1 MDKMESVAQESRAE
15 RIARYKAERRRELA
29 ERYGSQ
35 EEELPSKWSR
45 REREGRGVR
54 DSTYADKSV
63 SGGMNGGMGRN
74 GRTPLEERPVPA
86 KIPNGCKV
94 NAPGENTH
102 QNSLRL
108 LPLSITLSRE
118 CLLGS
123 SGTVAGE
130 KPPDSHGPSTPDTP
144 QLHTHVSVGQLK
156 NALLQQTSSPA
167 PSDRVA
173 TDGGVVALTLDLA
186 VQPGAEG
193 SRRRARRYMPGDP
206 AGSRKNSE
214 RFRTQPVTACEIK
227 DSCGM
232 DDENQDTVQ
241 MDVKTDDRAKMSVA
255 AKMSLFK
262 ELEKTA
268 SPEAS
273 SFLKPRTSNS
283 FHERRVRRNNDPRAL
298 TQPITFEE
306 TMMAASPHAGE
317 AGEAEPEVVDDAG
330 TKLSMSEKLAL
341 FNKLSQPILGAA
353 GSPARDGSPLEASE
367 RRRQKGARYRTQ
379 PITVD
384 EVNLLQKGPVQ
395 LPRFHLAPQL
405 SDRQQAESINLK
417 PSEVRLSGLSSSQD
431 WGSSSE
437 LSSSPNLKTASNS
450 NSQNAVP
457 IKGIL
462 KKSSSEGV
470 VWRSESRDRDNLN
483 GHSLEQ
489 NGRERKEKEVIEE
502 SHVTPVEP
510 APLSSAPWRQRARK
524 EASISSG
531 RTRRSAPKPEEQP
544 SLSEDIQIT
553 EQSRESDISDRLT
566 DSRGTEKEEEKQSAK
581 EKCNVS
587 LSSAPQDET
596 VSTAESNPETQYWDP
611 VFSSVYSRSNS
622 APQYVMFFN
631 ERSLSYEAQEVS
643 TTTQTQPQVMGKVKA
658 SCEED
663 DSPKLIFTETQTI
676 CSSEVQESQMFGA
689 EMTSEPSS
697 PPACPTEGGDTE
709 PDLSTLC
716 QTNTPI
722 LSSAVA
728 EHRRSVR
735 PSRRTQGSRNPLRA
749 LAARE
754 DIQQD
759 FMHSEENSEIE
770 NNTALKNSNCTS
782 ADVSSSG
789 KESRPTVPYN
799 KLMLIQVKG
808 WRQVQV
814 RLVEPVSRSLNSGD
828 CFLLVT
834 PSNCFLWTGKLSNTI
849 EREKASEIASVVV
862 TQRDLGCQA
871 TGVVHLDEGV
881 NTDSLEAAEFWN
893 LLGGQTQYKGPDS
906 ADDDEHYERAIS
918 ESNCIYRLQGDRLS
932 PHEQGWAVVP
942 DLSLLSS
949 SQTLLFDFGSE
960 LYLWHGKDVGPSER
974 KLALQLAQQ
983 VWDGAYD
990 YSNCRINPLDPS
1002 GGSAHINKQ
1011 GIGRPDWALF
1021 GRVFDQNETIL
1032 FKEKFAN
1039 SFEQTKVNRNHISSS
1054 IQEEV
1059 KTPSLK
1065 SSPQPVSAEQ
1075 WSCDA
1080 RALFGGV
1087 CLSGVSQIVL
1097 DGVDVRRGRDTV
1109 TLSDGRQAELC
1120 TLAVKTWLISEDAEC
1135 EVDPESLGQFNE
1147 GSTYA
1152 VRWTYS
1158 LTALGDQMAIGQERS
1173 ALFIWKRRHS
1183 SISGRDLS
1191 PALTNQCSSQVFV
1204 TEGEEPPC
1212 FLQLFQ
1218 GGMVVYR
1225 QQQSRDTGGWRL
1237 FCVRGDL
1244 PVEGSL
1250 LEVQCSCSS
1259 LRSRGSLILLNSQ
1272 QGAIYLWHGCKAHS
1286 KARQVAKHTVQRLT
1300 QMCPPELSLRTGTF
1314 MNVQEVEEGKE
1325 PADFWNAIGPQDR
1338 KSYDCM
1344 LQDPGKFN
1352 FTPRL
1357 YHLSAQSGTF
1367 KGVELMS
1374 PSYVNGVITAMPFF
1388 QDKLY
1393 AVPHP
1398 ALFLLDNYLEVYLW
1412 QSCEASIS
1420 QRPLWDNEKKCAM
1433 ETALQYCK
1441 ERNPRRP
1448 PMAYLIDEGAEPLT
1462 FTNIFPSWELR
1473 LTQEVQD
1480 CTVRKKLTL
1489 VQDALAALNK
1499 TQFPLKDL
1507 LKRPLPEGVDPL
1519 HLENYLSQQD
1529 FKVALGMTWNDY
1541 NCLSDL
1547 QKTDLKKSKGLY

>member
-1 MDKMESVAQESRAE
+1 MDKMESVGQESRAE

-54 DSTYADKSV
+54 DSTYVDKSV
-63 SGGMNGGMGRN
+63 SGGVNGGMGRN
-74 GRTPLEERPVPA
+74 GQTPLEERPVPE
-86 KIPNGCKV
+86 KISNGCKV
-94 NAPGENTH
+94 NTRGENTH
-102 QNSLRL
+102 QN
-108 LPLSITLSRE
+108 RE
-118 CLLGS
+118 SLLGS

-130 KPPDSHGPSTPDTP
+130 NPPDSHGPSTPDTP

-186 VQPGAEG
+186 AQPAAEG
-193 SRRRARRYMPGDP
+193 SRRRARRYMPGDA

-227 DSCGM
+227 DSCGRM
-232 DDENQDTVQ
+232 DDENQDNSQ

-273 SFLKPRTSNS
+273 SFLKPRSSNS

-306 TMMAASPHAGE
+306 TVMAASPQSRE
-317 AGEAEPEVVDDAG
+317 EGEAEPDAEDDAG

-341 FNKLSQPILGAA
+341 FNKLSQPMLGAV
-353 GSPARDGSPLEASE
+353 GSPARDSSPLEASG

-384 EVNLLQKGPVQ
+384 EVNLLQKGPVE
-395 LPRFHLAPQL
+395 LPRLHLAPDL

-417 PSEVRLSGLSSSQD
+417 PSEVRLSGLSSSQE

-437 LSSSPNLKTASNS
+437 LTSSPNLKPTSDS
-450 NSQNAVP
+450 NSQKAVQ

-483 GHSLEQ
+483 GHGLEQ
-489 NGRERKEKEVIEE
+489 IRREREMIEE
-502 SHVTPVEP
+502 RHMTPADQSP
-510 APLSSAPWRQRARK
+510 SPLSSAPWRQRARK
-524 EASISSG
+524 EASAYSG
-531 RTRRSAPKPEEQP
+531 RTRRSAPKPELCP
-544 SLSEDIQIT
+544 SLSEDLQIT
-553 EQSRESDISDRLT
+553 EQSRESAISDRLT
-566 DSRGTEKEEEKQSAK
+566 DSKAEKEEEKQNATES
-581 EKCNVS
+581 CNIS
-587 LSSAPQDET
+587 LSSAHQDENVT
-596 VSTAESNPETQYWDP
+596 TAESNPQTQCWEP
-611 VFSSVYSRSNS
+611 VFSSVYSHSS
-622 APQYVMFFN
+622 STPQYVMLFN

-643 TTTQTQPQVMGKVKA
+643 TSTQTQPQVTGRVKA
-658 SCEED
+658 SCEEE
-663 DSPKLIFTETQTI
+663 DSPTLFTETQTI
-676 CSSEVQESQMFGA
+676 CASEVQESQMFGA
-689 EMTSEPSS
+689 ETTSEPSAL
-697 PPACPTEGGDTE
+697 PACATTGGDTE

-759 FMHSEENSEIE
+759 FMQSEENSEME
-770 NNTALKNSNCTS
+770 NNTAMKNSNCTP

-789 KESRPTVPYN
+789 KGGRPTVPYN

-814 RLVEPVSRSLNSGD
+814 RLVEPGSRSLNSGD

-834 PSNCFLWTGKLSNTI
+834 PSHCFLWTGKLSNTI
-849 EREKASEIASVVV
+849 EREKASEMASVIV

-881 NTDSLEAAEFWN
+881 NTDSPQAAEFWK
-893 LLGGQTQYKGPDS
+893 LLGGQTQYKGPES

-932 PHEQGWAVVP
+932 PLEEGWAVVP
-942 DLSLLSS
+942 DLSLLNS

-1002 GGSAHINKQ
+1002 GGSAHIHKQ

-1032 FKEKFAN
+1032 FKEKFTN
-1039 SFEQTKVNRNHISSS
+1039 SFEQTNVNKNNIVPS
-1054 IQEEV
+1054 IQELSTV
-1059 KTPSLK
+1059 SVK
-1065 SSPQPVSAEQ
+1065 SSQCPVSAEQ

-1109 TLSDGRQAELC
+1109 TLSDGQQAELH
-1120 TLAVKTWLISEDAEC
+1120 TLAVKTWLISEGEEC
-1135 EVDPESLGQFNE
+1135 EVSPESLGQFSE
-1147 GSTYA
+1147 DSTYA
-1152 VRWTYS
+1152 VCWTYS
-1158 LTALGDQMAIGQERS
+1158 LTVLGDEMAVGQERS
-1173 ALFIWKRRHS
+1173 ALFIWKGRHS

-1191 PALTNQCSSQVFV
+1191 SALTNQCSSQVFV

-1218 GGMVVYR
+1218 GGMVIYR

-1237 FCVRGDL
+1237 FCVRGDV

-1272 QGAIYLWHGCKAHS
+1272 QGEIYLWHGCKAHS
-1286 KARQVAKHTVQRLT
+1286 KARQVAKQTAQRLT
-1300 QMCPPELSLRTGTF
+1300 QMCPPELSLRTGSF

-1367 KGVELMS
+1367 KGVELIS
-1374 PSYVNGVITAMPFF
+1374 PSNMSGVITAMPFL
-1388 QDKLY
+1388 QDKMY
-1393 AVPHP
+1393 DVPHP

-1412 QSCEASIS
+1412 QSCESSVS
-1420 QRPLWDNEKKCAM
+1420 QRPHWDKEKKCAM

-1462 FTNIFPSWELR
+1462 FTNIFPSWETI

-1480 CTVRKKLTL
+1480 CTVRKNLTL

-1507 LKRPLPEGVDPL
+1507 LKRPLPEG
-1519 HLENYLSQQD
+1519 S
-1529 FKVALGMTWNDY
+1529 FKPGEPV
-1541 NCLSDL
+1541 
-1547 QKTDLKKSKGLY
+1547 

>member
-1 MDKMESVAQESRAE
+1 MDKMENVAQESRAE
-15 RIARYKAERRRELA
+15 RIARYKSERRRELA

-45 REREGRGVR
+45 RDREGRGVR
-54 DSTYADKSV
+54 DSNYVEKSV
-63 SGGMNGGMGRN
+63 SGGMNRGMGRN
-74 GRTPLEERPVPA
+74 GRTPLEERPAPA
-86 KIPNGCKV
+86 MISNGCKV
-94 NAPGENTH
+94 NTRGENTH
-102 QNSLRL
+102 Q
-108 LPLSITLSRE
+108 
-118 CLLGS
+118 
-123 SGTVAGE
+123 
-130 KPPDSHGPSTPDTP
+130 
-144 QLHTHVSVGQLK
+144 
-156 NALLQQTSSPA
+156 
-167 PSDRVA
+167 DR
-173 TDGGVVALTLDLA
+173 T
-186 VQPGAEG
+186 
-193 SRRRARRYMPGDP
+193 
-206 AGSRKNSE
+206 
-214 RFRTQPVTACEIK
+214 
-227 DSCGM
+227 M
-232 DDENQDTVQ
+232 DDENQDTSQ

-273 SFLKPRTSNS
+273 LFLKPRSSNS

-306 TMMAASPHAGE
+306 TVMAASPQSGE
-317 AGEAEPEVVDDAG
+317 AGEPEAEVEDDAG

-341 FNKLSQPILGAA
+341 FNKLSQPILGAV
-353 GSPARDGSPLEASE
+353 GSPVRDGSPLEASE

-384 EVNLLQKGPVQ
+384 EVNLLQKEPVQ
-395 LPRFHLAPQL
+395 LPRLHLMPHL

-417 PSEVRLSGLSSSQD
+417 PSEVRLSGPSSSQES
-431 WGSSSE
+431 GFSAE
-437 LSSSPNLKTASNS
+437 LTSSPHLKPAAGS
-450 NSQNAVP
+450 NSQNAVQ

-470 VWRSESRDRDNLN
+470 VWRSGTRDRDDLN
-483 GHSLEQ
+483 GHGLEK
-489 NGRERKEKEVIEE
+489 NGGERREREVKEERHMSAVGP
-502 SHVTPVEP
+502 SP
-510 APLSSAPWRQRARK
+510 ARLSSAPWRHRGRK
-524 EASISSG
+524 EDATSSG
-531 RTRRSAPKPEEQP
+531 RTRRSAPKPEECP
-544 SLSEDIQIT
+544 SLSEDL
-553 EQSRESDISDRLT
+553 QSRESDISDRLT
-566 DSRGTEKEEEKQSAK
+566 DSRVTKKEEEEQSAK
-581 EKCNVS
+581 
-587 LSSAPQDET
+587 DET
-596 VSTAESNPETQYWDP
+596 VSTAESTPQTQCWEP
-611 VFSSVYSRSNS
+611 VFSSVYSHSS
-622 APQYVMFFN
+622 TPQYVMFFN

-643 TTTQTQPQVMGKVKA
+643 TSTQSQPQVMGRDKEI
-658 SCEED
+658 CEEE

-676 CSSEVQESQMFGA
+676 CTNEVQESQMFGTEMA
-689 EMTSEPSS
+689 KEVMTSDPCSL
-697 PPACPTEGGDTE
+697 PACSTTGGDTE

-759 FMHSEENSEIE
+759 YMQPEENSEME
-770 NNTALKNSNCTS
+770 NNKAMKNSNCTP
-782 ADVSSSG
+782 ADVTSSG
-789 KESRPTVPYN
+789 KVSRPIVPYN

-814 RLVEPVSRSLNSGD
+814 RLVEPVSHSLNSGD

-849 EREKASEIASVVV
+849 EREKASEMASLIV
-862 TQRDLGCQA
+862 TQRDMGCQA

-881 NTDSLEAAEFWN
+881 NTDSLQAAEFWN
-893 LLGGQTQYKGPDS
+893 LLGGQTQCKGPDS
-906 ADDDEHYERAIS
+906 TDDDEHYERAIS
-918 ESNCIYRLQGDRLS
+918 ESNCIFRLQGDRLS
-932 PHEQGWAVVP
+932 PHEQAWAAVP
-942 DLSLLSS
+942 HLSLLNS

-1002 GGSAHINKQ
+1002 GGSAHIPKQ
-1011 GIGRPDWALF
+1011 GTGRPDWALF
-1021 GRVFDQNETIL
+1021 GRVFDQNETVL

-1039 SFEQTKVNRNHISSS
+1039 SFEQTKVNKNHIEPF
-1054 IQEEV
+1054 IQEEEQ
-1059 KTPSLK
+1059 TPSLI
-1065 SSPQPVSAEQ
+1065 SSAQPVSAEQ

-1087 CLSGVSQIVL
+1087 CLSAVTQIVL
-1097 DGVDVRRGRDTV
+1097 DGVDVRRGRGMV
-1109 TLSDGRQAELC
+1109 TLSDGRQVELC
-1120 TLAVKTWLISEDAEC
+1120 TLAVKSWLISESEEF
-1135 EVDPESLGQFNE
+1135 EVAPESLGQFSE
-1147 GSTYA
+1147 DCTYA
-1152 VRWTYS
+1152 TRWTYS
-1158 LTALGDQMAIGQERS
+1158 LTALGDQMARGQERS
-1173 ALFIWKRRHS
+1173 VLFIWKGRHS
-1183 SISGRDLS
+1183 NASGRDLS
-1191 PALTNQCSSQVFV
+1191 PALTNQCSSQVFI

-1218 GGMVVYR
+1218 GGMVIYR
-1225 QQQSRDTGGWRL
+1225 QHSRDTGGWHL
-1237 FCVRGDL
+1237 FCVRGDVS
-1244 PVEGSL
+1244 VEGSL
-1250 LEVQCSCSS
+1250 LEVLCSCSS
-1259 LRSRGSLILLNSQ
+1259 LRSRGSLVLLNSQ

-1286 KARQVAKHTVQRLT
+1286 KARQVAKQTVQRLT
-1300 QMCPPELSLRTGTF
+1300 QMCPPELSLRTGSF

-1325 PADFWNAIGPQDR
+1325 PAEFWNAIGPQDK

-1357 YHLSAQSGTF
+1357 FYLSAQSGTF
-1367 KGVELMS
+1367 EGAELIS
-1374 PSYVNGVITAMPFF
+1374 PSHVSGVITAMPFL

-1393 AVPHP
+1393 SVPHS

-1412 QSCEASIS
+1412 QSCVASVS
-1420 QRPLWDNEKKCAM
+1420 QRPHWDKEKKCAM
-1433 ETALQYCK
+1433 ETALEYCK

-1462 FTNIFPSWELR
+1462 FTNIFPSWEMR
-1473 LTQEVQD
+1473 LTQGVQD
-1480 CTVRKKLTL
+1480 CTVCKKLTL
-1489 VQDALAALNK
+1489 VQDALASLNK

-1519 HLENYLSQQD
+1519 HLENYLSQHD
-1529 FKVALGMTWNDY
+1529 FKAALGMTWNDY

-1547 QKTDLKKSKGLY
+1547 QKMELKKRKGFY

>member
-1 MDKMESVAQESRAE
+1 MDKMENVAQESRAE
-15 RIARYKAERRRELA
+15 RIARYKSERRRELA

-45 REREGRGVR
+45 RDREGRGVR
-54 DSTYADKSV
+54 DSNYVEKSV
-63 SGGMNGGMGRN
+63 SGGMNRGMGRN
-74 GRTPLEERPVPA
+74 GRTPLEERPAPA
-86 KIPNGCKV
+86 MISNGCKV
-94 NAPGENTH
+94 NTRGENTH
-102 QNSLRL
+102 Q
-108 LPLSITLSRE
+108 
-118 CLLGS
+118 
-123 SGTVAGE
+123 
-130 KPPDSHGPSTPDTP
+130 
-144 QLHTHVSVGQLK
+144 
-156 NALLQQTSSPA
+156 
-167 PSDRVA
+167 DR
-173 TDGGVVALTLDLA
+173 T
-186 VQPGAEG
+186 
-193 SRRRARRYMPGDP
+193 
-206 AGSRKNSE
+206 
-214 RFRTQPVTACEIK
+214 
-227 DSCGM
+227 M
-232 DDENQDTVQ
+232 DDENQDTSQ

-273 SFLKPRTSNS
+273 LFLKPRSSNS

-306 TMMAASPHAGE
+306 TVMAASPQSGE
-317 AGEAEPEVVDDAG
+317 AGEPEAEVEDDAG

-341 FNKLSQPILGAA
+341 FNKLSQPILGAV
-353 GSPARDGSPLEASE
+353 GSPVRDGSPLEASE

-384 EVNLLQKGPVQ
+384 EVNLLQKEPVQ
-395 LPRFHLAPQL
+395 LPRLHLMPHL

-417 PSEVRLSGLSSSQD
+417 PSEVRLSGPSSSQES
-431 WGSSSE
+431 GFSAE
-437 LSSSPNLKTASNS
+437 LTSSPHLKPAAGS
-450 NSQNAVP
+450 NSQNAVQ

-470 VWRSESRDRDNLN
+470 VWRSGTRDRDDLN
-483 GHSLEQ
+483 GHGLEK
-489 NGRERKEKEVIEE
+489 NGGERREREVKEERHMSAVGP
-502 SHVTPVEP
+502 SP
-510 APLSSAPWRQRARK
+510 ARLSSAPWRHRGRK
-524 EASISSG
+524 EDATSSG
-531 RTRRSAPKPEEQP
+531 RTRRSAPKPEECP
-544 SLSEDIQIT
+544 SLSEDL
-553 EQSRESDISDRLT
+553 QSRESDISDRLT
-566 DSRGTEKEEEKQSAK
+566 DSRVTKKEEEEQSAK
-581 EKCNVS
+581 
-587 LSSAPQDET
+587 DET
-596 VSTAESNPETQYWDP
+596 VSTAESTPQTQCW
-611 VFSSVYSRSNS
+611 
-622 APQYVMFFN
+622 
-631 ERSLSYEAQEVS
+631 RSLSYEAQEVS
-643 TTTQTQPQVMGKVKA
+643 TSTQSQPQVMGRDKEI
-658 SCEED
+658 CEEE

-676 CSSEVQESQMFGA
+676 CTNEVQESQMFGTEMA
-689 EMTSEPSS
+689 KEVMTSDPCSL
-697 PPACPTEGGDTE
+697 PACSTTGGDTE

-759 FMHSEENSEIE
+759 YMQPEENSEME
-770 NNTALKNSNCTS
+770 NNKAMKNSNCTP
-782 ADVSSSG
+782 ADVTSSG
-789 KESRPTVPYN
+789 KVSRPIVPYN

-814 RLVEPVSRSLNSGD
+814 RLVEPVSHSLNSGD

-849 EREKASEIASVVV
+849 EREKASEMASLIV
-862 TQRDLGCQA
+862 TQRDMGCQA

-881 NTDSLEAAEFWN
+881 NTDSLQAAEFWN
-893 LLGGQTQYKGPDS
+893 LLGGQTQCKGPDS
-906 ADDDEHYERAIS
+906 TDDDEHYERAIS
-918 ESNCIYRLQGDRLS
+918 ESNCIFRLQGDRLS
-932 PHEQGWAVVP
+932 PHEQAWAAVP
-942 DLSLLSS
+942 HLSLLNS

-1002 GGSAHINKQ
+1002 GGSAHIPKQ
-1011 GIGRPDWALF
+1011 GTGRPDWALF
-1021 GRVFDQNETIL
+1021 GRVFDQNETVL

-1039 SFEQTKVNRNHISSS
+1039 SFEQTKVNKNHIEPF
-1054 IQEEV
+1054 IQEEEQ
-1059 KTPSLK
+1059 TPSLI
-1065 SSPQPVSAEQ
+1065 SSAQPVSAEQ

-1087 CLSGVSQIVL
+1087 CLSAVTQIVL
-1097 DGVDVRRGRDTV
+1097 DGVDVRRGRGMV
-1109 TLSDGRQAELC
+1109 TLSDGRQVELC
-1120 TLAVKTWLISEDAEC
+1120 TLAVKSWLISESEEF
-1135 EVDPESLGQFNE
+1135 EVAPESLGQFSE
-1147 GSTYA
+1147 DCTYA
-1152 VRWTYS
+1152 TRWTYS
-1158 LTALGDQMAIGQERS
+1158 LTALGDQMARGQERS
-1173 ALFIWKRRHS
+1173 VLFIWKGRHS
-1183 SISGRDLS
+1183 NASGRDLS
-1191 PALTNQCSSQVFV
+1191 PALTNQCSSQVFI

-1218 GGMVVYR
+1218 GGMVIYR
-1225 QQQSRDTGGWRL
+1225 QHSRDTGGWHL
-1237 FCVRGDL
+1237 FCVRGDVS
-1244 PVEGSL
+1244 VEGSL
-1250 LEVQCSCSS
+1250 LEVLCSCSS
-1259 LRSRGSLILLNSQ
+1259 LRSRGSLVLLNSQ

-1286 KARQVAKHTVQRLT
+1286 KARQVAKQTVQRLT
-1300 QMCPPELSLRTGTF
+1300 QMCPPELSLRTGSF

-1325 PADFWNAIGPQDR
+1325 PAEFWNAIGPQDK

-1357 YHLSAQSGTF
+1357 FYLSAQSGTF
-1367 KGVELMS
+1367 EGAELIS
-1374 PSYVNGVITAMPFF
+1374 PSHVSGVITAMPFL

-1393 AVPHP
+1393 SVPHS

-1412 QSCEASIS
+1412 QSCVASVS
-1420 QRPLWDNEKKCAM
+1420 QRPHWDKEKKCAM
-1433 ETALQYCK
+1433 ETALEYCK

-1462 FTNIFPSWELR
+1462 FTNIFPSWEMR
-1473 LTQEVQD
+1473 LTQGVQD
-1480 CTVRKKLTL
+1480 CTVCKKLTL
-1489 VQDALAALNK
+1489 VQDALASLNK

-1519 HLENYLSQQD
+1519 HLENYLSQHD
-1529 FKVALGMTWNDY
+1529 FKAALGMTWNDY

-1547 QKTDLKKSKGLY
+1547 QKMELKKRKGFY

>member
-1 MDKMESVAQESRAE
+1 MDQMESVAQESRAE

-63 SGGMNGGMGRN
+63 SGGLNGGMGRN
-74 GRTPLEERPVPA
+74 GQTPLEERPVPA
-86 KIPNGCKV
+86 KISNGCKA
-94 NAPGENTH
+94 NTRGENTH
-102 QNSLRL
+102 QN
-108 LPLSITLSRE
+108 RE
-118 CLLGS
+118 SLLGS

-130 KPPDSHGPSTPDTP
+130 NPPDSHGPSTPDTP

-156 NALLQQTSSPA
+156 NALLQQTTSPA

-173 TDGGVVALTLDLA
+173 TDGGVVALTLDHA

-193 SRRRARRYMPGDP
+193 SRRRARRYMPGDS

-227 DSCGM
+227 DSCGRM
-232 DDENQDTVQ
+232 DDENQDNSQ

-273 SFLKPRTSNS
+273 SFLKPRSSNS

-306 TMMAASPHAGE
+306 TVIAASPQSRE
-317 AGEAEPEVVDDAG
+317 EGEAEPEVEDDAG

-341 FNKLSQPILGAA
+341 FNKLSQPILGAV
-353 GSPARDGSPLEASE
+353 GSPARDGSPLEASG

-384 EVNLLQKGPVQ
+384 EVSLLQKGPVE
-395 LPRFHLAPQL
+395 LPRLHLAPHL

-417 PSEVRLSGLSSSQD
+417 PSEVHLSGLSSSQE
-431 WGSSSE
+431 WASSSE
-437 LSSSPNLKTASNS
+437 LTSSHNLKPASDS
-450 NSQNAVP
+450 NSQNAVQ

-462 KKSSSEGV
+462 KKSSSDGA
-470 VWRSESRDRDNLN
+470 VWRSESRARDNLN
-483 GHSLEQ
+483 GHGLEQ
-489 NGRERKEKEVIEE
+489 IGREREVIEE
-502 SHVTPVEP
+502 RHMAPVDQSP

-524 EASISSG
+524 EASASSG
-531 RTRRSAPKPEEQP
+531 RTQRSAPR
-544 SLSEDIQIT
+544 SEDLQIN
-553 EQSRESDISDRLT
+553 EQSRESAISDRLT
-566 DSRGTEKEEEKQSAK
+566 DSKGAENEEEKQNATES
-581 EKCNVS
+581 CNIS
-587 LSSAPQDET
+587 LSSAPQDENVT
-596 VSTAESNPETQYWDP
+596 TAESNPQTQCWEP
-611 VFSSVYSRSNS
+611 VFSSVYSRSS
-622 APQYVMFFN
+622 STPQYVMFFN

-643 TTTQTQPQVMGKVKA
+643 TTTQTQPQA
-658 SCEED
+658 SCEEE
-663 DSPKLIFTETQTI
+663 DSPKLLKTETQTI
-676 CSSEVQESQMFGA
+676 CASEVQESQMFGA
-689 EMTSEPSS
+689 EMTSEPSAL
-697 PPACPTEGGDTE
+697 PACLTTGGDTE

-759 FMHSEENSEIE
+759 FMQSEENDEME
-770 NNTALKNSNCTS
+770 NNTAMKNSNCTP

-789 KESRPTVPYN
+789 KGSRPTVPYN

-814 RLVEPVSRSLNSGD
+814 RLVEPRSCSLNSGD

-834 PSNCFLWTGKLSNTI
+834 PSHCFLWTGKLSNTI
-849 EREKASEIASVVV
+849 EREKASEMASVIV

-871 TGVVHLDEGV
+871 TGVIHLDEGV
-881 NTDSLEAAEFWN
+881 NTDSLQAADFWN

-942 DLSLLSS
+942 DLSLLNS

-1002 GGSAHINKQ
+1002 GGSAHIHKQ

-1032 FKEKFAN
+1032 FKEKFTN
-1039 SFEQTKVNRNHISSS
+1039 SFEQTNVNKNNIAPS

-1059 KTPSLK
+1059 K

-1087 CLSGVSQIVL
+1087 SLSGVSQIVL

-1120 TLAVKTWLISEDAEC
+1120 TLVVKTWLISEGEEC
-1135 EVDPESLGQFNE
+1135 EVSPESLGQFNE

-1152 VRWTYS
+1152 ICWTYS
-1158 LTALGDQMAIGQERS
+1158 LTALGDQMAVGQEQS
-1173 ALFIWKRRHS
+1173 ALFIWKGRHS
-1183 SISGRDLS
+1183 NVSGRDLS
-1191 PALTNQCSSQVFV
+1191 SALTNQCSSQVFV

-1218 GGMVVYR
+1218 GGMVIYR
-1225 QQQSRDTGGWRL
+1225 QQQSRDTGGWHL
-1237 FCVRGDL
+1237 FCVRGDV

-1286 KARQVAKHTVQRLT
+1286 KERQVAKQTIQRLT
-1300 QMCPPELSLRTGTF
+1300 QMCPPELSLRTDSF

-1367 KGVELMS
+1367 KGVELIS
-1374 PSYVNGVITAMPFF
+1374 PSHGNGVITAMPFL

-1412 QSCEASIS
+1412 QSCESSVS
-1420 QRPLWDNEKKCAM
+1420 QRPHWDKEKKCAM

-1462 FTNIFPSWELR
+1462 FTNIFPSWEMR

-1480 CTVRKKLTL
+1480 CTVRKNLTL

-1507 LKRPLPEGVDPL
+1507 LKRPLPEGSSTPGELPV
-1519 HLENYLSQQD
+1519 LE
-1529 FKVALGMTWNDY
+1529 
-1541 NCLSDL
+1541 
-1547 QKTDLKKSKGLY
+1547 

>member
-1 MDKMESVAQESRAE
+1 MDKMESATQESRAE

-45 REREGRGVR
+45 RERKGRGVC

-74 GRTPLEERPVPA
+74 GQTLLEERPGPE
-86 KIPNGCKV
+86 KISNGCKV
-94 NAPGENTH
+94 NARGENTH
-102 QNSLRL
+102 QN
-108 LPLSITLSRE
+108 RE

-123 SGTVAGE
+123 YGTVAGE
-130 KPPDSHGPSTPDTP
+130 NPPDSHGPSTPDIP

-173 TDGGVVALTLDLA
+173 TDGGVVALTLDIAL
-186 VQPGAEG
+186 QPGAEG
-193 SRRRARRYMPGDP
+193 SRRHARRYMPGNP
-206 AGSRKNSE
+206 AGSRKNNE
-214 RFRTQPVTACEIK
+214 RFRTQPVTASEIK

-232 DDENQDTVQ
+232 DNENQDSSQ

-273 SFLKPRTSNS
+273 SFLKPRASNR

-306 TMMAASPHAGE
+306 TVIAASPQSGE
-317 AGEAEPEVVDDAG
+317 AGEAEPVVEDDAG

-341 FNKLSQPILGAA
+341 FNKLSQPILGAV
-353 GSPARDGSPLEASE
+353 GSHVRDSSPLEASE

-384 EVNLLQKGPVQ
+384 EVNLLQKDPVQ
-395 LPRFHLAPQL
+395 LPRLHLATHL

-417 PSEVRLSGLSSSQD
+417 PSEVRLSGLSSSQE

-437 LSSSPNLKTASNS
+437 LTSSPHLKPTSDS
-450 NSQNAVP
+450 NSQNAVQ

-462 KKSSSEGV
+462 KNNSSEGV

-483 GHSLEQ
+483 GHDLEQ
-489 NGRERKEKEVIEE
+489 NGRERRERAVIEE
-502 SHVTPVEP
+502 RQVSPVEP
-510 APLSSAPWRQRARK
+510 APLLSAPWRQRAKK
-524 EASISSG
+524 EPSASSG
-531 RTRRSAPKPEEQP
+531 RTWRSAPKPEERP
-544 SLSEDIQIT
+544 SLSEDLQTT
-553 EQSRESDISDRLT
+553 EQSRESAISDRAI
-566 DSRGTEKEEEKQSAK
+566 DSAGTEKEEEKQSDKAR
-581 EKCNVS
+581 CNIS
-587 LSSAPQDET
+587 LSSAPQDEN
-596 VSTAESNPETQYWDP
+596 VPTAESNLQTQCWEP
-611 VFSSVYSRSNS
+611 IFSSIYTRSS
-622 APQYVMFFN
+622 STPKYVMFFN

-643 TTTQTQPQVMGKVKA
+643 NTTQTQPQA
-658 SCEED
+658 SFEEE
-663 DSPKLIFTETQTI
+663 DSPKLIFKETQTM

-689 EMTSEPSS
+689 EMTSEHSS
-697 PPACPTEGGDTE
+697 LPAYPTTGGDTE
-709 PDLSTLC
+709 SDLSTLC
-716 QTNTPI
+716 QTNTQI

-759 FMHSEENSEIE
+759 FMQSEENSEME
-770 NNTALKNSNCTS
+770 NNTAMKNSNCTP

-789 KESRPTVPYN
+789 KGSRPTVPYN

-834 PSNCFLWTGKLSNTI
+834 PSHCFLWTGKLSNTI
-849 EREKASEIASVVV
+849 EREQASEMASVIV

-881 NTDSLEAAEFWN
+881 STDSLQAAEFWN
-893 LLGGQTQYKGPDS
+893 LLGGQTHYKGPDS
-906 ADDDEHYERAIS
+906 ADEDEHYERAIS

-942 DLSLLSS
+942 DLSLLNS

-983 VWDGAYD
+983 VWDGVYD

-1002 GGSAHINKQ
+1002 GGSAHIHKQ

-1039 SFEQTKVNRNHISSS
+1039 SFEQTKVNTNCIAPS

-1065 SSPQPVSAEQ
+1065 SSPQLVSAEQ

-1087 CLSGVSQIVL
+1087 CLSEVSQIAL

-1109 TLSDGRQAELC
+1109 TLSDGRQAALC
-1120 TLAVKTWLISEDAEC
+1120 TLAVKTWLISEGEEC
-1135 EVDPESLGQFNE
+1135 EVAPESLGQFSE

-1173 ALFIWKRRHS
+1173 ALFIWKGWHS
-1183 SISGRDLS
+1183 NISGRDLP
-1191 PALTNQCSSQVFV
+1191 PALTNQCSSQLFV

-1218 GGMVVYR
+1218 GGMVIYR
-1225 QQQSRDTGGWRL
+1225 PQQSRDTGGWHL
-1237 FCVRGDL
+1237 FCVRGDV

-1272 QGAIYLWHGCKAHS
+1272 QGTIYLWHGCKAHS
-1286 KARQVAKHTVQRLT
+1286 KACQVAKQTVQRLT
-1300 QMCPPELSLRTGTF
+1300 QMCPPELSLRTGRF
-1314 MNVQEVEEGKE
+1314 MNVQEVEEGNE
-1325 PADFWNAIGPQDR
+1325 PADFWNAIGPEDR

-1367 KGVELMS
+1367 KGVELIS
-1374 PSYVNGVITAMPFF
+1374 PSHLNGVITAMPFL
-1388 QDKLY
+1388 QVKLY

-1398 ALFLLDNYLEVYLW
+1398 AIFLLDNYLEVYLW

-1420 QRPLWDNEKKCAM
+1420 QRPHWDKEKKCAM

-1462 FTNIFPSWELR
+1462 FTNIFPSWEMR

-1499 TQFPLKDL
+1499 SQFPLKDL

-1519 HLENYLSQQD
+1519 HLENYLSQHD

>member
-1 MDKMESVAQESRAE
+1 MDKMENVAQESRAE

-54 DSTYADKSV
+54 DSTYVDKSV

-74 GRTPLEERPVPA
+74 GRTQLEDRPVPA
-86 KIPNGCKV
+86 MISNGCKV
-94 NAPGENTH
+94 NASGENTH
-102 QNSLRL
+102 QN
-108 LPLSITLSRE
+108 RE

-123 SGTVAGE
+123 SGTVDGE
-130 KPPDSHGPSTPDTP
+130 NTPDSHLPSTPDTP
-144 QLHTHVSVGQLK
+144 QLQTHVSVDQLK
-156 NALLQQTSSPA
+156 SALLQQTSSA
-167 PSDRVA
+167 SPSNRVA

-193 SRRRARRYMPGDP
+193 SRRRTRRYMPGDP
-206 AGSRKNSE
+206 AGNRKNSE
-214 RFRTQPVTACEIK
+214 RFRTQPITACEIK
-227 DSCGM
+227 ESCGTM
-232 DDENQDTVQ
+232 DDENQDTSQ

-273 SFLKPRTSNS
+273 SFLKPRSSNS
-283 FHERRVRRNNDPRAL
+283 FHERRVRRNKDPRAL

-306 TMMAASPHAGE
+306 TVMAASPQSGE
-317 AGEAEPEVVDDAG
+317 AGEPEAEVEDDAG

-341 FNKLSQPILGAA
+341 FNKLSQPIMGAV
-353 GSPARDGSPLEASE
+353 GSPVRDGSPLEASE

-395 LPRFHLAPQL
+395 LPRLHLAPHL
-405 SDRQQAESINLK
+405 TDRQQADSINLK
-417 PSEVRLSGLSSSQD
+417 PSEVRLSGLSSSQE

-437 LSSSPNLKTASNS
+437 LTSSPHLKPTADS
-450 NSQNAVP
+450 NSQNAVQ

-470 VWRSESRDRDNLN
+470 VWRSGTRDRDDLN
-483 GHSLEQ
+483 GHGLEK
-489 NGRERKEKEVIEE
+489 NGGERREREVTEE
-502 SHVTPVEP
+502 RHMSTVDPSP
-510 APLSSAPWRQRARK
+510 DCLSSAPWRQRARK
-524 EASISSG
+524 EATTSSG
-531 RTRRSAPKPEEQP
+531 RTRRSAPKPEECP
-544 SLSEDIQIT
+544 SLSEDLQIT
-553 EQSRESDISDRLT
+553 EQSRESAITDRLT
-566 DSRGTEKEEEKQSAK
+566 DSRVSEEEEEKQSAK
-581 EKCNVS
+581 ESCNIS
-587 LSSAPQDET
+587 LNSGPQDET
-596 VSTAESNPETQYWDP
+596 VSTAESTPQTQCWEP
-611 VFSSVYSRSNS
+611 VFSSVYSRSS
-622 APQYVMFFN
+622 TTTQYVMFFN

-643 TTTQTQPQVMGKVKA
+643 TTTQTQTQA
-658 SCEED
+658 SCEEE
-663 DSPKLIFTETQTI
+663 DSSKPIFTETQTI
-676 CSSEVQESQMFGA
+676 CTNEVQESRMFGTEMA
-689 EMTSEPSS
+689 KEVMTSEPCSL
-697 PPACPTEGGDTE
+697 PACPTTGGDTE
-709 PDLSTLC
+709 SDLSTLC

-759 FMHSEENSEIE
+759 FMQPEENSELE

-782 ADVSSSG
+782 ADVTSSG
-789 KESRPTVPYN
+789 KVSRPTVPYN

-834 PSNCFLWTGKLSNTI
+834 PSHCFLWTGKLSNTI
-849 EREKASEIASVVV
+849 EREKASEMASLIV

-881 NTDSLEAAEFWN
+881 NTDSLQAAEFWN
-893 LLGGQTQYKGPDS
+893 LLGGQTQYKDS

-932 PHEQGWAVVP
+932 PHEQCWAAVP
-942 DLSLLSS
+942 HLNLLNS

-1002 GGSAHINKQ
+1002 GGSTHIHKQ

-1021 GRVFDQNETIL
+1021 GRVFDQNETVL

-1039 SFEQTKVNRNHISSS
+1039 SFEQTKVNKNHIEPF

-1059 KTPSLK
+1059 QTPSLI
-1065 SSPQPVSAEQ
+1065 SPQPVSAEQ

-1087 CLSGVSQIVL
+1087 CLLGVSQIVL
-1097 DGVDVRRGRDTV
+1097 DGVDVRRGRDMV

-1120 TLAVKTWLISEDAEC
+1120 TLSVKTWLISEGEEC
-1135 EVDPESLGQFNE
+1135 EVAPESLGQFNE

-1152 VRWTYS
+1152 TRWAYS
-1158 LTALGDQMAIGQERS
+1158 FTALGDQMARGQERS
-1173 ALFIWKRRHS
+1173 ALFIWKGRHS
-1183 SISGRDLS
+1183 NTSGRELS

-1218 GGMVVYR
+1218 GGMVIYR
-1225 QQQSRDTGGWRL
+1225 KHSRDTGGWRL
-1237 FCVRGDL
+1237 FCVRGDVS
-1244 PVEGSL
+1244 VEGSL
-1250 LEVQCSCSS
+1250 LEVPCSCSS
-1259 LRSRGSLILLNSQ
+1259 LRSRGSLVLLNSQ

-1286 KARQVAKHTVQRLT
+1286 KARQVAKQTVQRLT
-1300 QMCPPELSLRTGTF
+1300 QMCPPELSLRTGSF

-1325 PADFWNAIGPQDR
+1325 PTEFWNAIGPQDR

-1357 YHLSAQSGTF
+1357 FHMSAQSGTF
-1367 KGVELMS
+1367 KGVELIS
-1374 PSYVNGVITAMPFF
+1374 PSHVNGVITAMPFF

-1412 QSCEASIS
+1412 QSCEASVS
-1420 QRPLWDNEKKCAM
+1420 QHPHWDKEKKCAM
-1433 ETALQYCK
+1433 ETVLQYCK

-1462 FTNIFPSWELR
+1462 FTNIFPSWEMR
-1473 LTQEVQD
+1473 LTQGVQD
-1480 CTVRKKLTL
+1480 CTVCKKLTL

-1519 HLENYLSQQD
+1519 HLENYLSQHD
-1529 FKVALGMTWNDY
+1529 FKAALGMTWNDY

-1547 QKTDLKKSKGLY
+1547 QKMDLKKSKGLY

>member
-1 MDKMESVAQESRAE
+1 MDKMENVAQESRAE
-15 RIARYKAERRRELA
+15 RIARYKSERRRELA

-45 REREGRGVR
+45 RDREGRGVR
-54 DSTYADKSV
+54 DSNYVEKSV
-63 SGGMNGGMGRN
+63 SGGMNRGMGRN
-74 GRTPLEERPVPA
+74 GRTPLEERPAPA
-86 KIPNGCKV
+86 MISNGCKV
-94 NAPGENTH
+94 NTRGENTH
-102 QNSLRL
+102 Q
-108 LPLSITLSRE
+108 
-118 CLLGS
+118 
-123 SGTVAGE
+123 
-130 KPPDSHGPSTPDTP
+130 
-144 QLHTHVSVGQLK
+144 
-156 NALLQQTSSPA
+156 
-167 PSDRVA
+167 DR
-173 TDGGVVALTLDLA
+173 T
-186 VQPGAEG
+186 
-193 SRRRARRYMPGDP
+193 
-206 AGSRKNSE
+206 
-214 RFRTQPVTACEIK
+214 
-227 DSCGM
+227 M
-232 DDENQDTVQ
+232 DDENQDTSQ

-273 SFLKPRTSNS
+273 LFLKPRSSNS

-306 TMMAASPHAGE
+306 TVMAASPQSGE
-317 AGEAEPEVVDDAG
+317 AGEPEAEVEDDAG

-341 FNKLSQPILGAA
+341 FNKLSQPILGAV
-353 GSPARDGSPLEASE
+353 GSPVRDGSPLEASE

-384 EVNLLQKGPVQ
+384 EVNLLQKEPVQ
-395 LPRFHLAPQL
+395 LPRLHLMPHL

-417 PSEVRLSGLSSSQD
+417 PSEVRLSGPSSSQES
-431 WGSSSE
+431 GFSAE
-437 LSSSPNLKTASNS
+437 LTSSPHLKPAAGS
-450 NSQNAVP
+450 NSQNAVQ

-470 VWRSESRDRDNLN
+470 VWRSGTRDRDDLN
-483 GHSLEQ
+483 GHGLEK
-489 NGRERKEKEVIEE
+489 NGGERREREVKEERHMSAVGP
-502 SHVTPVEP
+502 SP
-510 APLSSAPWRQRARK
+510 ARLSSAPWRHRGRK
-524 EASISSG
+524 EDATSSG
-531 RTRRSAPKPEEQP
+531 RTRRSAPKPEECP
-544 SLSEDIQIT
+544 SLSEDL
-553 EQSRESDISDRLT
+553 QSRESDISDRLT
-566 DSRGTEKEEEKQSAK
+566 DSRVTKKEEEEQSAK
-581 EKCNVS
+581 
-587 LSSAPQDET
+587 DET
-596 VSTAESNPETQYWDP
+596 VSTAESTPQTQCWEP
-611 VFSSVYSRSNS
+611 VFSSVYSHSS
-622 APQYVMFFN
+622 TPQYVMFFN

-643 TTTQTQPQVMGKVKA
+643 TSTQSQPQVMGRDKEI
-658 SCEED
+658 CEEE

-676 CSSEVQESQMFGA
+676 CTNEVQESQMFGTEMA
-689 EMTSEPSS
+689 KEVMTSDPCSL
-697 PPACPTEGGDTE
+697 PACSTTGGDTE

-759 FMHSEENSEIE
+759 YMQPEENSEME
-770 NNTALKNSNCTS
+770 NNKAMKNSNCTP
-782 ADVSSSG
+782 ADVTSSG
-789 KESRPTVPYN
+789 KVSRPIVPYN

-814 RLVEPVSRSLNSGD
+814 RLVEPVSHSLNSGD

-849 EREKASEIASVVV
+849 EREKASEMASLIV
-862 TQRDLGCQA
+862 TQRDMGCQA

-881 NTDSLEAAEFWN
+881 NTDSLQAAEFWN
-893 LLGGQTQYKGPDS
+893 LLGGQTQCKGPDS
-906 ADDDEHYERAIS
+906 TDDDEHYERAIS
-918 ESNCIYRLQGDRLS
+918 ESNCIFRLQGDRLS
-932 PHEQGWAVVP
+932 PHEQAWAAVP
-942 DLSLLSS
+942 HLSLLNS

-1002 GGSAHINKQ
+1002 GGSAHIPKQ
-1011 GIGRPDWALF
+1011 GTGRPDWALF
-1021 GRVFDQNETIL
+1021 GRVFDQNETVL

-1039 SFEQTKVNRNHISSS
+1039 SFEQTKVNKNHIEPF
-1054 IQEEV
+1054 IQEEEQ
-1059 KTPSLK
+1059 TPSLI
-1065 SSPQPVSAEQ
+1065 SSAQPVSAEQ

-1087 CLSGVSQIVL
+1087 CLSAVTQIVL
-1097 DGVDVRRGRDTV
+1097 DGVDVRRGRGMV
-1109 TLSDGRQAELC
+1109 TLSDGRQVELC
-1120 TLAVKTWLISEDAEC
+1120 TLAVKSWLISESEEF
-1135 EVDPESLGQFNE
+1135 EVAPESLGQFSE
-1147 GSTYA
+1147 DCTYA
-1152 VRWTYS
+1152 TRWTYS
-1158 LTALGDQMAIGQERS
+1158 LTALGDQMARGQERS
-1173 ALFIWKRRHS
+1173 VLFIWKGRHS
-1183 SISGRDLS
+1183 NASGRDLS
-1191 PALTNQCSSQVFV
+1191 PALTNQCSSQVFI

-1218 GGMVVYR
+1218 GGMVIYR
-1225 QQQSRDTGGWRL
+1225 QHSRDTGLVCVSGGWHL
-1237 FCVRGDL
+1237 FCVRGDVS
-1244 PVEGSL
+1244 VEGSL
-1250 LEVQCSCSS
+1250 LEVLCSCSS
-1259 LRSRGSLILLNSQ
+1259 LRSRGSLVLLNSQ

-1286 KARQVAKHTVQRLT
+1286 KARQVAKQTVQRLT
-1300 QMCPPELSLRTGTF
+1300 QMCPPELSLRTGSF

-1325 PADFWNAIGPQDR
+1325 PAEFWNAIGPQDK

-1357 YHLSAQSGTF
+1357 FYLSAQSGTF
-1367 KGVELMS
+1367 EGAELIS
-1374 PSYVNGVITAMPFF
+1374 PSHVSGVITAMPFL

-1393 AVPHP
+1393 SVPHS

-1412 QSCEASIS
+1412 QSCVASVS
-1420 QRPLWDNEKKCAM
+1420 QRPHWDKEKKCAM
-1433 ETALQYCK
+1433 ETALEYCK

-1462 FTNIFPSWELR
+1462 FTNIFPSWEMR
-1473 LTQEVQD
+1473 LTQGVQD
-1480 CTVRKKLTL
+1480 CTVCKKLTL
-1489 VQDALAALNK
+1489 VQDALASLNK

-1519 HLENYLSQQD
+1519 HLENYLSQHD
-1529 FKVALGMTWNDY
+1529 FKAALGMTWNDY

-1547 QKTDLKKSKGLY
+1547 QKMELKKRKGFY